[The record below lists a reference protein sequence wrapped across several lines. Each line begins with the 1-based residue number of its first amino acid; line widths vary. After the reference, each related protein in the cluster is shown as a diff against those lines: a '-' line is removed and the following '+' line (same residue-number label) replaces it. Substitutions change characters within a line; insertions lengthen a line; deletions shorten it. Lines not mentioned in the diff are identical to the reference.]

1 MVYHDDNS
9 GGNDDDELFC
19 GVTDQRR
26 SFSLISKFGPW
37 KKIPLIANLDQSY
50 FQGFSAN
57 GKR

>member
-9 GGNDDDELFC
+9 GSNDDELFC

-37 KKIPLIANLDQSY
+37 KEVPLIGNLDQS
-50 FQGFSAN
+50 FFEGFSAN